1 MLVST
6 NWRPAWS
13 KQEDLWK
20 LRQRRKTPVSKDKTR
35 YKVTVLPQIKA
46 GFSGGKQ
53 GLDKEWVKEAGNA
66 NVSVF

>member
-6 NWRPAWS
+6 NWRPGWS
-13 KQEDLWK
+13 KQEDLGK
-20 LRQRRKTPVSKDKTR
+20 LRQHRKTPVSKDKTR
-35 YKVTVLPQIKA
+35 YKVTVIKA
-46 GFSGGKQ
+46 GFSRGRQ